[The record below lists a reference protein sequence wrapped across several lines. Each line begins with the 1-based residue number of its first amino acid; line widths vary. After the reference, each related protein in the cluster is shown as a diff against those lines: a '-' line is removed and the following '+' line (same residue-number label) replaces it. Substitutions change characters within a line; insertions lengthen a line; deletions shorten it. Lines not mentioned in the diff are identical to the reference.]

1 MVNTKVSDDEVTTT
15 SSTTEVTTISSTSIT
30 TESSTTSLMTQRG
43 NVSLVTATLN
53 MKTNYSECSLPPEK
67 GTCTESLTRFHYVP
81 ELEKCIP
88 FLFSGCKVITVCQ
101 TNCSNSCNL
110 QYILQGNSNNFN
122 SRKECFA
129 SCHPQEE
136 DFQPSGSGE
145 SDNGEDVSEDDLKK
159 LNLPIWLPF
168 PIAPDSSPDSVCDLV
183 QVSSNN
189 GRQFVNLIRPH
200 SGSRTM
206 SSS

>member
-1 MVNTKVSDDEVTTT
+1 MSTIGHTHTLIF
-15 SSTTEVTTISSTSIT
+15 SS
-30 TESSTTSLMTQRG
+30 
-43 NVSLVTATLN
+43 A
-53 MKTNYSECSLPPEK
+53 
-67 GTCTESLTRFHYVP
+67 
-81 ELEKCIP
+81 
-88 FLFSGCKVITVCQ
+88 
-101 TNCSNSCNL
+101 
-110 QYILQGNSNNFN
+110 NFN

-136 DFQPSGSGE
+136 DFQLSGSGE

-168 PIAPDSSPDSVCDLV
+168 PIAPDSSPDSVCDLI

-189 GRQFVNLIRPH
+189 GRQAINLIRPH

>member
-1 MVNTKVSDDEVTTT
+1 MLDIYFWQSNKLFPT
-15 SSTTEVTTISSTSIT
+15 SS
-30 TESSTTSLMTQRG
+30 
-43 NVSLVTATLN
+43 N
-53 MKTNYSECSLPPEK
+53 P
-67 GTCTESLTRFHYVP
+67 
-81 ELEKCIP
+81 
-88 FLFSGCKVITVCQ
+88 
-101 TNCSNSCNL
+101 

-136 DFQPSGSGE
+136 DFQLSGSGE

-206 SSS
+206 SSSWPGKVSAEILFQHLLINLSNVPVWRMWGKPQQLRKQDWLWIILCWCGL